1 MNPRATQRRYLLLI
15 LSSTFLQGSSFV
27 ASKVVLTELPP
38 LWLAA
43 LRFFVASMTLLPWLW
58 LRHRAR
64 IAAGTAVPVAA
75 MPWLR
80 LAVIGLLQT
89 AGVMAFLTMGL
100 TQTTASKAAILMAS
114 NPLLVA
120 LLAGILLKERVRP
133 LAWLG
138 LLLAFAGVVVCIGVQ
153 SVMSGAIGHGE
164 ALVMAGSAC
173 WAFATL
179 ASKRF
184 RLAVDTWTLA
194 FWQMLIGAVALTLLA
209 AWHGESFA
217 MPAHYGGCV
226 PVAGHS
232 RFDGCDGIMVRGLAH
247 GWCRAHQRLS
257 VSVSVL
263 CRLDR
268 FCPQRRNALHPR
280 NAGRRD
286 DRRRHCLAVPDTRRA
301 AGQPCCLPG
310 EFSVTSPSVSP
321 IHAAAP
327 AAANPFAARHGGRSH
342 AQAVLW

>member
-1 MNPRATQRRYLLLI
+1 MDSRVAPRRYLLLI

-43 LRFFVASMTLLPWLW
+43 LRFFVAALSLLPWLW

-64 IAAGTAVPVAA
+64 IAASTATPITA

-120 LLAGILLKERVRP
+120 LLAGILLKERVKP

-138 LLLAFAGVVVCIGVQ
+138 LLLAFAGVVICIGVQ
-153 SVMSGAIGHGE
+153 SVLSGAIGHGE

-173 WAFATL
+173 WALATL

-194 FWQMLIGAVALTLLA
+194 FWQMLIGAVALALLA
-209 AWHGESFA
+209 VWHGESFA
-217 MPAHYGGCV
+217 MPAHTA
-226 PVAGHS
+226 VAFLWLAIPASTGA
-232 RFDGCDGIMVRGLAH
+232 MGLWFA
-247 GWCRAHQRLS
+247 
-257 VSVSVL
+257 
-263 CRLDR
+263 
-268 FCPQRRNALHPR
+268 ALHTGGAVRTSGFLFLCPFFAALIAFALSGDMLSTHEMLGGVMIA
-280 NAGRRD
+280 AGIVLLSRTPAARP
-286 DRRRHCLAVPDTRRA
+286 ASRA
-301 AGQPCCLPG
+301 ASL
-310 EFSVTSPSVSP
+310 ETSP
-321 IHAAAP
+321 
-327 AAANPFAARHGGRSH
+327 
-342 AQAVLW
+342 

>member
-1 MNPRATQRRYLLLI
+1 MDPRVAQRRYLLLI
-15 LSSTFLQGSSFV
+15 LCSTFLQGSSFV

-38 LWLAA
+38 VWLAT
-43 LRFFVASMTLLPWLW
+43 LRFFVAALSLLPWLW
-58 LRHRAR
+58 LRHRNR
-64 IAAGTAVPVAA
+64 VAAGIAVPITA

-133 LAWLG
+133 QTWLG

-184 RLAVDTWTLA
+184 RLAIDTWTLA
-194 FWQMLIGAVALTLLA
+194 FWQMLIGAAALTLLA
-209 AWHGESFA
+209 AWRGEPFVLPTDTAAAFLWLAIPASTGAMGLWFA
-217 MPAHYGGCV
+217 
-226 PVAGHS
+226 
-232 RFDGCDGIMVRGLAH
+232 
-247 GWCRAHQRLS
+247 
-257 VSVSVL
+257 
-263 CRLDR
+263 
-268 FCPQRRNALHPR
+268 ALH
-280 NAGRRD
+280 AGG
-286 DRRRHCLAVPDTRRA
+286 AVRTSGFLFLCPFFA
-301 AGQPCCLPG
+301 ALIAFATGG
-310 EFSVTSPSVSP
+310 EMLSTHELLGGVMIAVGIVLLSR
-321 IHAAAP
+321 AP
-327 AAANPFAARHGGRSH
+327 AAKPAHQAAS
-342 AQAVLW
+342 LENMP